1 MNNEIHRSLNTKL
14 LEQYP
19 LYLPPDDLA
28 EKGHLN
34 WNKKEL
40 KRYFEWFMD
49 NYNLRVDFF
58 LDFFKMTYSKD
69 PDIIFS
75 NGFPEMIFNLFDK
88 NPLLTTIKKRN
99 VPLDAKPD
107 IKFLIENDAPRQEFT
122 NLGYAIAGDSG
133 LLIAKVV
140 LDNRTDLSLGI
151 PTKGGKSYV
160 HYNKVVIRQNNDS
173 FGSSEWDPIGLG
185 IGNIGY
191 PINVSRKPYDYPK
204 SIKEMIIR

>member
-1 MNNEIHRSLNTKL
+1 MNNEINRSLNTKM

-19 LYLPPDDLA
+19 LYFPPDDLA

-34 WNKKEL
+34 WTKKEL

-49 NYNLRVDFF
+49 NYNIRVAFF

-75 NGFPEMIFNLFDK
+75 NGLPEMIFNLFDK
-88 NPLLTTIKKRN
+88 NPLLTTIRKRN

-107 IKFLIENDAPRQEFT
+107 IKFLIENEPPRQEFT

-133 LLIAKVV
+133 LLIAKVEKTFFIV
-140 LDNRTDLSLGI
+140 
-151 PTKGGKSYV
+151 
-160 HYNKVVIRQNNDS
+160 
-173 FGSSEWDPIGLG
+173 
-185 IGNIGY
+185 
-191 PINVSRKPYDYPK
+191 
-204 SIKEMIIR
+204 